1 MAFWAVEL
9 IYLRRWARWLLIER
23 LATERKLGLFKYPHD
38 IPLAQL
44 AETLIQQRQVGSV
57 VTQSADTDDEDDE
70 EEELAAGMNPDFSA
84 NNDVFGL
91 LTLFN
96 ISDHTPLARAVVK
109 YLDSIALKESDKIFL
124 KSLTQGGGPGAQS
137 AGLIISERIV
147 NLPSQISVPL
157 FETLFSEIQ
166 KAKARGLPFNF
177 QHYVLITQVLKEDG
191 PGPAQG
197 DHFVKVEEEIIQ
209 EHAERVI
216 ETMPAGYG
224 GTKPASLRGN
234 DVYEPNWRILVLAEN
249 KSQVVM
255 EAIKT
260 AFPI

>member
-1 MAFWAVEL
+1 M
-9 IYLRRWARWLLIER
+9 
-23 LATERKLGLFKYPHD
+23 
-38 IPLAQL
+38 
-44 AETLIQQRQVGSV
+44 GSV
-57 VTQSADTDDEDDE
+57 VTQSADTDDEDE
-70 EEELAAGMNPDFSA
+70 EEELATGMNPDFSA

-96 ISDHTPLARAVVK
+96 ISDHTPLARALVK

-124 KSLTQGGGPGAQS
+124 KSLTQGGAQS

-177 QHYVLITQVLKEDG
+177 KHYVLITQVLKEDG
-191 PGPAQG
+191 QGPSQG

-216 ETMPAGYG
+216 ETIPAGYG
-224 GTKPASLRGN
+224 GSKPASLRGN
-234 DVYEPNWRILVLAEN
+234 DVYEPIWRILVLPET

-255 EAIKT
+255 DAIKT